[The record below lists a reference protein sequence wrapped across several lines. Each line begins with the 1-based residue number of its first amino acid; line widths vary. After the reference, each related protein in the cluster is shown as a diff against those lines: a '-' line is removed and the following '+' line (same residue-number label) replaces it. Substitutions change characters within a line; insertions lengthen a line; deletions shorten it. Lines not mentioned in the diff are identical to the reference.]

1 MGERERHLAQVDRQ
15 FVRGEITVAEYTAEY
30 DKHPRDY
37 IAMAQDLVEARRRE
51 QRMAK
56 RLWDGA
62 ARQDARFWGPILYA
76 AYQDVGGPINQPSW
90 YRRAWDAVVR
100 LVRWR

>member
-1 MGERERHLAQVDRQ
+1 MSERERHLAQVDRQ

-37 IAMAQDLVEARRRE
+37 IEMARDLV
-51 QRMAK
+51 
-56 RLWDGA
+56 A
-62 ARQDARFWGPILYA
+62 ARMQEQQMVERVWDALGKHYTP
-76 AYQDVGGPINQPSW
+76 W